1 MGLFSSIGKFF
12 FGGQKKGNE
21 TKTTNDPWAGV
32 KPQLENY
39 VKDTEALYKN
49 TPLFGEL
56 EQQGIDDIVS
66 ATGQNQTMIDSA
78 IRQNT
83 DVMDGKY
90 LTPDTN
96 PYLAD
101 IAKRVSGMAGAG
113 VQSQF
118 GSKGRT
124 GSGLAG
130 YYGGKAIGDS
140 LTDMYGSVY
149 ESERDRQEGAK
160 GYVPALA
167 GTNTQNSSIKYG
179 LGQDINNKALD
190 RNKEYGGILGSI
202 GQLGG
207 TQNTTEYKQTRGLFG
222 DILNAGVNAFFGTTR
237 PTG

>member
-1 MGLFSSIGKFF
+1 MGLFSSVGKFL
-12 FGGQKKGNE
+12 FGGKSKKNE
-21 TKTTNDPWAGV
+21 TKTENDPWAPA
-32 KPQLENY
+32 KPYLEDY
-39 VKDTEALYKN
+39 LKDTKALYDS

-56 EQQGIDDIVS
+56 EQQGIDGIVR
-66 ATGQNQTMIDSA
+66 ATGQNQTMLDSA
-78 IRQNT
+78 IKQNT
-83 DVMDGKY
+83 DVLDGKY

-149 ESERDRQEGAK
+149 ESERGRQEGAK
-160 GYVPALA
+160 GYVPALSGA
-167 GTNTQNSSIKYG
+167 NTQNSSIVYG
-179 LGQDINNKALD
+179 LGQDVNNKALD

-207 TQNTTEYKQTRGLFG
+207 TQKTTEYKQTRGLFG